1 MFNSAQQEINTAYN
15 KFLNQLVL
23 WSYLYKRVEAD
34 KKQGFSPVKNYE
46 KMISFQETVQA
57 LLPDME
63 KLDRSKIRS
72 YYPLVDDL
80 TLIQYF
86 KKAAGDQII
95 SDSL

>member
-1 MFNSAQQEINTAYN
+1 MAQYEINSAYN

-34 KKQGFSPVKNYE
+34 REQEFRPVTDYE
-46 KMISFQETVQA
+46 KMISFQERVQK

-72 YYPLVDDL
+72 YYPLVDDMA
-80 TLIQYF
+80 LIQYF
-86 KKAAGDQII
+86 KNMVEG
-95 SDSL
+95 

>member
-1 MFNSAQQEINTAYN
+1 MINITQYKINSAYN

-34 KKQGFSPVKNYE
+34 REQGFNPVKNYE
-46 KMISFQETVQA
+46 KMVAFQERVQE

-72 YYPLVDDL
+72 YYPLVDDAA
-80 TLIQYF
+80 LIQYF
-86 KKAAGDQII
+86 KEIVGR
-95 SDSL
+95 

>member
-1 MFNSAQQEINTAYN
+1 MIDMTQYKINSAYN

-23 WSYLYKRVEAD
+23 WSYLYKKIEAD
-34 KKQGFSPVKNYE
+34 KEQGFNPVKNYE
-46 KMISFQETVQA
+46 KMISFQERVQE

-80 TLIQYF
+80 ALIKLF
-86 KKAAGDQII
+86 KEVTG
-95 SDSL
+95 

>member
-1 MFNSAQQEINTAYN
+1 MTQYKINSEYN

-23 WSYLYKRVEAD
+23 WSYLYKKIEAD
-34 KKQGFSPVKNYE
+34 KEQGFNPVKNYE
-46 KMISFQETVQA
+46 KMISFQERVQE

-80 TLIQYF
+80 ALIKLF
-86 KKAAGDQII
+86 KEVTG
-95 SDSL
+95 

>member
-1 MFNSAQQEINTAYN
+1 MTQYKINSAYN

-23 WSYLYKRVEAD
+23 WSYLYKKIEAD
-34 KKQGFSPVKNYE
+34 KEQGFNPVKNYE
-46 KMISFQETVQA
+46 KMISFQERVQE

-80 TLIQYF
+80 ALIKLF
-86 KKAAGDQII
+86 KEVTG
-95 SDSL
+95 

>member
-1 MFNSAQQEINTAYN
+1 MTQYKINSAYN

-34 KKQGFSPVKNYE
+34 REQGFNPVKNYE
-46 KMISFQETVQA
+46 KMVAFQERVQE

-72 YYPLVDDL
+72 YYPLVDDAA
-80 TLIQYF
+80 LIQYF
-86 KKAAGDQII
+86 KDTVQ
-95 SDSL
+95 